1 MELTGDLDRNRFCG
15 LMVMEAQNGVGS
27 KGNVERRKE
36 KHGSSYRSMSSKNGF
51 LKPRHVKN
59 KLIIIKIIQKRM
71 GNCNAKKRCGN
82 GLLFMGKILRS
93 REG

>member
-51 LKPRHVKN
+51 LKP
-59 KLIIIKIIQKRM
+59 
-71 GNCNAKKRCGN
+71 
-82 GLLFMGKILRS
+82 
-93 REG
+93 